1 MESIKLKIP
10 GQVCQR
16 SPKYNE
22 EMVKMSR
29 IETTFA
35 ALKQRQETALIPFI
49 TAGDP
54 DLGVTAEII
63 LTLVEAGADLI
74 ELGVPFSDPMA
85 DGPTIQAASERALAA
100 GTTLS
105 GVLQLVAEVRKK
117 TEVPLIL
124 MGYYNPVFCYGAER
138 FAQDAAAAG
147 VDALLLVDLPPEEVA
162 EIRPVMHESGIALI
176 TLLAPTTPPKRM
188 KRLAA
193 AAEGYLYYV
202 SMTGVTGA
210 QKISPEDIR
219 LAVED
224 LKEMTTIPVGVG
236 FGITTV
242 EDARAVGAFADGVVV
257 GSALVKIIEENGK
270 SEELLPKV
278 AKFVSE
284 LKGGLT
290 ALTS

>member
-1 MESIKLKIP
+1 
-10 GQVCQR
+10 
-16 SPKYNE
+16 
-22 EMVKMSR
+22 MSR

-35 ALKQRQETALIPFI
+35 ALKQSQETALIPFI

-54 DLGVTAEII
+54 DLRVTAELI

-105 GVLQLVAEVRKK
+105 GVLQLVTDVRKK
-117 TEVPLIL
+117 TQIPLIL
-124 MGYYNPVFCYGAER
+124 MGYYNPIFCYGAER
-138 FAQDAAAAG
+138 FARDAAVAG

-162 EIRPVMHESGIALI
+162 EISTVMHESGISLI
-176 TLLAPTTPPKRM
+176 TLLAPTTPPERM
-188 KRLAA
+188 RRLAA
-193 AAEGYLYYV
+193 VAEGYLYYV

-219 LAVED
+219 IAVEE
-224 LKEMTTIPVGVG
+224 LKEMTSIPVGVG
-236 FGITTV
+236 FGITTA

-257 GSALVKIIEENGK
+257 GSALVKIIEENGQ

-278 AKFVSE
+278 AEFIAE
-284 LKGGLT
+284 LKHGLT
-290 ALTS
+290 APAS